1 MWKLNVQTKPNIED
15 ASVKI
20 VSAFILMAMVL
31 FAPMQSRA
39 QEKEST
45 VKVAEVPALTWAAW
59 MGLPESATVG
69 NTKVN
74 FDVSA
79 FKSSGDVLLAVQTGQ
94 IDIGPTAF
102 NLVAAAFATS
112 KSLPIRM
119 IAGVGDGTT
128 AVVLRPDSGIKTLQD
143 MRGKRVGLVR
153 GSNEFFKFEI
163 ALGSVGVDLHKD
175 VKLTTLS
182 SPTDQILAL
191 QRGDLDA
198 IVTYAPYSTKA
209 VQMGGVLADQINATL
224 IREAGVPTVIIANEN
239 FLKRDPIGAQAA
251 INAYVA
257 NWRAFDKDRALW
269 VDTYLKGSSG
279 DRSLMLDAVKSLPI
293 QWDMNDGAMV
303 RVARNLATYKVIP
316 ADTGKDLTN
325 LLDYSYLEKATGK
338 SAEQLGRG
346 GK

>member
-1 MWKLNVQTKPNIED
+1 MKI
-15 ASVKI
+15 AST
-20 VSAFILMAMVL
+20 FIAMVL
-31 FAPMQSRA
+31 AVLVPMQAHA
-39 QEKEST
+39 QGKETT

-59 MGLPESATVG
+59 MGLPDSATVG
-69 NTKVN
+69 DTKVN
-74 FDVSA
+74 FDISS

-102 NLVAAAFATS
+102 NLVASAFATT

-163 ALGSVGVDLHKD
+163 ALGSVGIDLHND

-198 IVTYAPYSTKA
+198 IVTYAPYATKA
-209 VQMGGVLADQINATL
+209 VQMGGVLADKINATL
-224 IREAGVPTVIIANEN
+224 MREAGVPTVIIANES
-239 FLKRDPIGAQAA
+239 FLKRDPAGAQAA

-257 NWRAFDKDRALW
+257 NWRAFDKDRPLW
-269 VDTYLKGSSG
+269 VDTYLKGASG
-279 DRSLMLDAVKSLPI
+279 DRSLMLDAVRTLPI

-316 ADTGKDLTN
+316 ADTGKDLVK
-325 LLDYSYLEKATGK
+325 LIDYSYLEKATGL
-338 SAEQLGRG
+338 SAEQLGKG